1 MSRRRRKKKEIELKK
16 TKTKLKFSL
25 SLNTF
30 LLIIIPVILIGT
42 SLAKYISERTSD
54 LVYEAKNFYFESNL
68 LSDNTNPSAYTYD
81 VGTDTISFKLK
92 NNIDDLRHS
101 EVDIE
106 YTVKITDIQGNSVTD
121 KDGNVVGSL
130 TGTLSKNGIDSDEL
144 EFTNLPSGNYLI
156 TADAISP
163 YVKKL
168 QGSFVL
174 TGKDEEIMYSV
185 NDSLGSPIVL
195 LTVSTEDYEGDINI
209 SWTSGLAP
217 DSTSSIFENVN
228 SGYASGSIETSFESN
243 SEFTFQF
250 FKNNP
255 NNLYSK
261 SNFTVGRSE

>member
-30 LLIIIPVILIGT
+30 LLIIIPVVLIGT
-42 SLAKYISERTSD
+42 SLAKYISEKTSD

-106 YTVKITDIQGNSVTD
+106 YIVKITDIQGNSVTD

-130 TGTLSKNGIDSDEL
+130 NGKLSKNGIDSDEI

-174 TGKDEEIMYSV
+174 TSNDEEIVYSV
-185 NDSLGSPIVL
+185 NDSVGSPIVL
-195 LTVSTEDYEGDINI
+195 LTVSTEDYDGNINI
-209 SWTSGLAP
+209 AWPAGLAP
-217 DSTSSIFENVN
+217 DSTSLIFEDIN
-228 SGYASGSIETSFESN
+228 SGYTAGTTKVSFETN
-243 SEFTFQF
+243 SEFTFRF

-255 NNLYSK
+255 NTVYTKN
-261 SNFTVGRSE
+261 NFTVGRSE

>member
-1 MSRRRRKKKEIELKK
+1 MSRRRRKKKEIEFKK
-16 TKTKLKFSL
+16 TKTKIKFSL

-30 LLIIIPVILIGT
+30 LLIVIPVVLIGT

-54 LVYEAKNFYFESNL
+54 LVYEAKSFYFESNL

-81 VGTDTISFKLK
+81 IGTDTITFKLK
-92 NNIDDLRHS
+92 NNIDDLRYS

-121 KDGNVVGSL
+121 KDGNIVNPL
-130 TGTLSKNGIDSDEL
+130 TGTLSKNSIDSDEL

-156 TADAISP
+156 TADAVSP

-174 TGKDEEIMYSV
+174 ISKDEEIVYSV
-185 NDSLGSPIVL
+185 NDSVGSPIVL
-195 LTVSTEDYEGDINI
+195 LTVSTEDYEGEVNI
-209 SWTSGLAP
+209 AWPEGLAP
-217 DSTSSIFENVN
+217 DSISLIFEDVN
-228 SGYASGSIETSFESN
+228 SGYTAGSTNVSFESN
-243 SEFTFQF
+243 SELTFRF

-255 NNLYSK
+255 NTVYSK